1 MVPLWPTTSCMPY
14 RDHMS
19 EVPGSFALMVQAGWN
34 VALSTA
40 AVSTSAA
47 TSRGAGSF
55 CPNFD
60 IKIYIFCVDSTLTCS
75 MESMRTPRTNFLSC
89 RWTFI
94 RSKLFKFALAM
105 MGRCLSSVSSA
116 LSFSAKIVNTA
127 LMTCAALALADI
139 SDSKTGCGYFSS
151 AVTQLILSWYPPFT

>member
-1 MVPLWPTTSCMPY
+1 MVPLWPTTLCMPY
-14 RDHMS
+14 MS

-40 AVSTSAA
+40 VVSSSAT

-60 IKIYIFCVDSTLTCS
+60 IKINIFCVVSTLTCS

-89 RWTFI
+89 QICHGNGGTLLVFRRQHLEFFRR
-94 RSKLFKFALAM
+94 RS
-105 MGRCLSSVSSA
+105 R
-116 LSFSAKIVNTA
+116 NTA

-139 SDSKTGCGYFSS
+139 SDSKDRVRILFFCRDAAHIKLVSPVHV
-151 AVTQLILSWYPPFT
+151 AQRVTVGL